1 MPAVKYEDGDGF
13 EDQLNGLYSSV
24 MHSMRNFRGVLNK
37 PVNRYFAA
45 TLIGVVAVVLPVY
58 AFYDM
63 DWGDAEFNAMSVLIP
78 LLYVVFV
85 AGFVFLALDKK
96 GRNLTSVETDKKIAI
111 TYSSFQKKLT
121 PVWWVL
127 AVAWL
132 LWVAY
137 FALELK

>member
-1 MPAVKYEDGDGF
+1 MVSKISLMDF
-13 EDQLNGLYSSV
+13 SRNV

-37 PVNRYFAA
+37 PVNRNFAA

-111 TYSSFQKKLT
+111 TYSSFKKNL
-121 PVWWVL
+121 L
-127 AVAWL
+127 QYGGCWL
-132 LWVAY
+132 LHGFFGLRISLWN
-137 FALELK
+137 